1 MKMFTK
7 LNNGQQLFTKNNGN
21 QSFFKKLNTAARQ
34 FDNSLVRVGS
44 FLKPVASQLG
54 FGGVNSIVDRVTVG
68 VHNVRNAL
76 EKATMGKLEDLR
88 PKHV

>member
-1 MKMFTK
+1 MFTK
-7 LNNGQQLFTKNNGN
+7 LNHGPQLFTKNNGN
-21 QSFFKKLNTAARQ
+21 QSFFKKLNTTARQ
-34 FDNSLVRVGS
+34 FDNSLVRVGA
-44 FLKPVASQLG
+44 FLKPVASTLG
-54 FGGVNSIVDRVTVG
+54 FGGVNSIIDKVNTG